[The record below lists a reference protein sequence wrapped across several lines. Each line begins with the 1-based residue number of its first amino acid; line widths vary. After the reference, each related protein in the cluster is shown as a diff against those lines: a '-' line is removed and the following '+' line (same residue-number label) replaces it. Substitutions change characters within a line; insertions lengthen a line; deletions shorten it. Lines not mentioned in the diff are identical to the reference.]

1 MNRILST
8 AETEWA
14 YKHHIN
20 GRTYS
25 ELAAVLYVSPKTVY
39 RAIRER
45 KKIKM
50 FKCNDCGA
58 EFEEPRIYYE
68 THGFSSP
75 PFEERAECPNCG
87 WTGFEE
93 CREEESED
101 E

>member
-1 MNRILST
+1 MEI
-8 AETEWA
+8 EWA
-14 YKHHIN
+14 HKQHID
-20 GRTYS
+20 GRTYG
-25 ELAAVLYVSPKTVY
+25 ELAAALYVSTKTVY

-58 EFEEPRIYYE
+58 KFDSPKLHLE
-68 THGFSSP
+68 THGLSAP
-75 PFEERAECPNCG
+75 PFEERAECPECG